1 MQKFNPFP
9 LYVEHKKK
17 QQLATMIELIEIN
30 YYWTMICI
38 FIVGICYS
46 SKSLYMSSHFIMED
60 EISENKDDN
69 EEPLPTKETISNSTA
84 GTKRNQKTKKKKTPI
99 VNRVSHIE
107 IEEEHERIDLQDII
121 AQLLS
126 RKCVDVDEVIPYIE
140 RLNHI
145 KQIQRTRGK
154 LYHGKLYQAKQI
166 QENKGATD
174 LDAIFMEEHMKEL
187 DDELTRLLDGV
198 ILGKR

>member
-1 MQKFNPFP
+1 MQKLSSFP
-9 LYVEHKKK
+9 LYPKHKEK
-17 QQLATMIELIEIN
+17 QQLTTMIELIGIN

-84 GTKRNQKTKKKKTPI
+84 GTKRNQKIKKKKTPI
-99 VNRVSHIE
+99 VNKVSHME
-107 IEEEHERIDLQDII
+107 IEEEHERLDLEDEV
-121 AQLLS
+121 AKLLS
-126 RKCVDVDEVIPYIE
+126 KKCMDVDEVIPFIE
-140 RLNHI
+140 RLHQIN
-145 KQIQRTRGK
+145 QIQRTRGR
-154 LYHGKLYQAKQI
+154 LHQIKQI
-166 QENKGATD
+166 QETKGSRD
-174 LDAIFMEEHMKEL
+174 LDAIFMEEHMKEI

-198 ILGKR
+198 VLKKKR

>member
-1 MQKFNPFP
+1 MVVVVDFRI
-9 LYVEHKKK
+9 
-17 QQLATMIELIEIN
+17 AARSI
-30 YYWTMICI
+30 
-38 FIVGICYS
+38 GS
-46 SKSLYMSSHFIMED
+46 IM
-60 EISENKDDN
+60 
-69 EEPLPTKETISNSTA
+69 
-84 GTKRNQKTKKKKTPI
+84 
-99 VNRVSHIE
+99 V
-107 IEEEHERIDLQDII
+107 
-121 AQLLS
+121 
-126 RKCVDVDEVIPYIE
+126 VDEVIPYIE

-174 LDAIFMEEHMKEL
+174 IDAIFMEEHMKEL